1 MLNSAVAL
9 FGIIF
14 VVEIEQKQEIWYLKC
29 KSININLFLI
39 ELLYTINITFVI
51 MLIFGGKNG
60 TLRVIL
66 TIWNYIKPTYL
77 EFCDAF

>member
-1 MLNSAVAL
+1 MIDSFRNETLSCCSEMQNSAVAL

-14 VVEIEQKQEIWYLKC
+14 VVEIEQKQEIWCLKH
-29 KSININLFLI
+29 KSININFLFI

-60 TLRVIL
+60 TLCVIL
-66 TIWNYIKPTYL
+66 TI
-77 EFCDAF
+77 